1 MQENYQYLQ
10 SFLDVL
16 EDHTILLDETGTV
29 LCSNGTHSSFE
40 DRRKNSNITE
50 EIGTNYFDAL
60 KKLNKSVEIQAFQ
73 KVLEGDIKEF
83 SFHFSLPSEAAL
95 SWYHLKAKRF
105 TISENTHGLVITTR
119 DITEQYVLKM
129 NVDDVLESMSDAFYS
144 LDDQW
149 NFTHINTAASEL
161 LDREPGFLIGK
172 NVWLEFP
179 DTIGSDFYHYYLKT
193 VETQKSQTFE
203 AYYAP
208 LNRWFELHVYPQREE
223 GISVYFKNISDRKK
237 SESDLKQFAYF
248 DDLTSLPNRRWMI
261 ERIDEAIKKDT
272 ESSILYLDIDGFKNI
287 NDLYGHIKGDILL
300 KKVARKLYKAVSSHG
315 HIGRIGGDEFL
326 IFVREKS
333 RFELEVLAR
342 EIAAIFSKPIVIDDH
357 LSFSISIS
365 IGISRYPGDSQNVTE
380 LLSYADTSMYRAKK
394 MRGNQYQFYHANM
407 TSELSR
413 RVNIED
419 SLSDDLQKNGVYF
432 QYQPQIDYVTGE
444 LKGFEV
450 LSRWNHPVLGAISPL
465 EFIEI
470 AEESGN
476 ILKLTYYLMAEVFS
490 VVTSWRK
497 KFGYNLTIAINVT
510 PYLISQRSF
519 FDDFFELL
527 ERYNLPAEMI
537 ELEITEDSQI
547 EASET
552 TLANMKNC
560 QERGVRIAIDDF
572 GTGYSLFKSLT
583 HFPVNKIKID
593 RYFVNRIGHDAQS
606 EAIIRSF
613 VDFADNLNCELVA
626 EGVETKEE
634 AEFLTSIGCTVF
646 QGYYLEKPMDIGAFE
661 SKYIAINIAGK
672 E

>member
-1 MQENYQYLQ
+1 MLENYQYLQ
-10 SFLDVL
+10 SFFDVL
-16 EDHTILLDETGTV
+16 EDHTILLDEAGNV
-29 LCSNGTHSSFE
+29 ICSNGTLNSVEEKSS
-40 DRRKNSNITE
+40 IGE
-50 EIGTNYFDAL
+50 EIGTNYFDSL
-60 KKLNKSVEIQAFQ
+60 KKLNKRDEVQAFQ

-83 SFHFSLPSEAAL
+83 SFHFSMPSQTAPR
-95 SWYHLKAKRF
+95 WYHLKAKRF
-105 TISENTHGLVITTR
+105 VINENTHGLVITKR
-119 DITEQYVLKM
+119 DITEQYILKM

-144 LDDQW
+144 LDEKW
-149 NFTHINTAASEL
+149 NFTHINTAASKL
-161 LDREPGFLIGK
+161 LEREPGYLVGK
-172 NVWLEFP
+172 NKWLEFP

-208 LNRWFELHVYPQREE
+208 YDRWFEMHVYPQREG
-223 GISVYFKNISDRKK
+223 GISVYFKDISDRKK

-272 ESSILYLDIDGFKNI
+272 DSSVLYLDIDGFKNI
-287 NDLYGHIKGDILL
+287 NDLYGHVKGDILL
-300 KKVARKLYKAVSSHG
+300 KKVARKLYKAVSPHG

-342 EIAAIFSKPIVIDDH
+342 EIAAIFAKPIVIDAH

-365 IGISRYPGDSQNVTE
+365 IGISRYPADSQDVTE

-407 TSELSR
+407 TRELSR

-419 SLSDDLQKNGVYF
+419 SLSEDLQKNGVYF

-490 VVTSWRK
+490 IVTSWRK
-497 KFGYNLTIAINVT
+497 KFGYDLTISINVT

-527 ERYNLPAEMI
+527 ERYDLPASMI

-552 TLANMKNC
+552 TLDNMKNC
-560 QERGVRIAIDDF
+560 KERGVRIAIDDF

-583 HFPVNKIKID
+583 HFPINKIKID
-593 RYFVNRIGHDAQS
+593 RYFINRIGNDSQS

-613 VDFADNLNCELVA
+613 VDFAENLNCELVA

-634 AEFLTSIGCTVF
+634 AEFLKSIGCTVF
-646 QGYYLEKPMDIGAFE
+646 QGYYLEKPLDIDAFE
-661 SKYIAINIAGK
+661 SKYFAKSMAGK